1 MEIFE
6 LKKNED
12 FSENK
17 LENDQQKMEAII
29 NRMESEVKQNIA
41 MGSTMESQE
50 QKLLNLLELAAKGLL
65 EIGKEKGLLMES
77 NREEEQVREKDA
89 DADAE
94 VHYDVLED
102 IEPGEDGEQ
111 EGHNIKVSDFLSGE
125 IKVQEEVI
133 EENSQQNEE

>member
-1 MEIFE
+1 
-6 LKKNED
+6 
-12 FSENK
+12 
-17 LENDQQKMEAII
+17 
-29 NRMESEVKQNIA
+29 

-125 IKVQEEVI
+125 IKV
-133 EENSQQNEE
+133 